1 LTFNTIFPEASAMK
15 NSLTPIVTK
24 ITPTHLKFFFML
36 VMLAML
42 VLGAGAP
49 SDVGGV
55 GR

>member
-1 LTFNTIFPEASAMK
+1 MK
-15 NSLTPIVTK
+15 NSLSTFATK
-24 ITPTHLKFFFML
+24 INPTHLKFIFML

-49 SDVGGV
+49 SDCGGI

>member
-1 LTFNTIFPEASAMK
+1 MK
-15 NSLTPIVTK
+15 NSLNTFAARIN
-24 ITPTHLKFFFML
+24 PTHLKFFFML
-36 VMLAML
+36 VMLALL

>member
-1 LTFNTIFPEASAMK
+1 MKKSLNTFATRINP
-15 NSLTPIVTK
+15 V
-24 ITPTHLKFFFML
+24 HLKFFFML
-36 VMLAML
+36 VMLALL

>member
-1 LTFNTIFPEASAMK
+1 MK
-15 NSLTPIVTK
+15 NTLNAFVIR
-24 ITPTHLKFFFML
+24 INPTHVKFFFML

-49 SDVGGV
+49 TDSNPV